1 MVKLIIGGTGSGK
14 TKELI
19 DQVNAAVKEEKGS
32 VVCISRGNKLTFD
45 ISHDARLIDAADYPV
60 SDIAGLLGFVGGLHA
75 GNYDI
80 TRVFIDGLYK
90 IIGGKDAAKAE
101 EFLVALDAFFFQAQ
115 RKLHRFAQRGAGV
128 CYRRHEAFPVILKRK
143 YISQAQKSNDES
155 RCFFLLPAAGLVRKK
170 QWEMLRL
177 FPFVIKKTIWH
188 FTYT

>member
-60 SDIAGLLGFVGGLHA
+60 SDIAGLLGFVG
-75 GNYDI
+75 NYDI

-101 EFLVALDAFFFQAQ
+101 EFLVALDAFSSKHSVNFTVSLSEEPESATEGM
-115 RKLHRFAQRGAGV
+115 KRF
-128 CYRRHEAFPVILKRK
+128 L
-143 YISQAQKSNDES
+143 
-155 RCFFLLPAAGLVRKK
+155 
-170 QWEMLRL
+170 
-177 FPFVIKKTIWH
+177 
-188 FTYT
+188 

>member
-80 TRVFIDGLYK
+80 THVFVDNFTKMLTEVSEPQI
-90 IIGGKDAAKAE
+90 A
-101 EFLVALDAFFFQAQ
+101 EFLAWLNDFSEREHIQFTLSLSMDPAVT
-115 RKLHRFAQRGAGV
+115 GS
-128 CYRRHEAFPVILKRK
+128 EITK
-143 YISQAQKSNDES
+143 YMI
-155 RCFFLLPAAGLVRKK
+155 
-170 QWEMLRL
+170 
-177 FPFVIKKTIWH
+177 
-188 FTYT
+188 

>member
-45 ISHDARLIDAADYPV
+45 ISHDARLIDAAGYPV
-60 SDIAGLLGFVGGLHA
+60 SDIASLLGFVGGLHA

-101 EFLVALDAFFFQAQ
+101 EFLTALDAFSSKHSVNFTVSLSEEPESATEDM
-115 RKLHRFAQRGAGV
+115 KRF
-128 CYRRHEAFPVILKRK
+128 L
-143 YISQAQKSNDES
+143 
-155 RCFFLLPAAGLVRKK
+155 
-170 QWEMLRL
+170 
-177 FPFVIKKTIWH
+177 
-188 FTYT
+188 

>member
-80 TRVFIDGLYK
+80 THVFVDNFTKMLTEVSEQQI
-90 IIGGKDAAKAE
+90 A
-101 EFLVALDAFFFQAQ
+101 EFLAWLNDFSEREHIQFTLSLSMDPATT
-115 RKLHRFAQRGAGV
+115 GS
-128 CYRRHEAFPVILKRK
+128 EITK
-143 YISQAQKSNDES
+143 YMI
-155 RCFFLLPAAGLVRKK
+155 
-170 QWEMLRL
+170 
-177 FPFVIKKTIWH
+177 
-188 FTYT
+188 